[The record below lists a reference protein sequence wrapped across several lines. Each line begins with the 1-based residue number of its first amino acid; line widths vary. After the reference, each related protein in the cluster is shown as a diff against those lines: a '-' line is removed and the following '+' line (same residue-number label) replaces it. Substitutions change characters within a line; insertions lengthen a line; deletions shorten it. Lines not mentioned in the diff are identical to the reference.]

1 MSGIRSILCASD
13 LSEGADEAIRQ
24 ADSLAQSHG
33 AALEVVYVIHD
44 PLVTYPALAELVHH
58 DRARAA
64 LEAAREKARGKA
76 RESLMSR
83 VALLTAGAPKT
94 PDVQVLEGEPYAA
107 IVSRA
112 EASGAD
118 LIVIG
123 SNGASG
129 LRSQRLGEVAERV
142 VLQAAVSV
150 LVARRGPGSRK
161 ILAATDLSDPSLPA
175 LTAAAEEARLRG
187 AKLTVA
193 HIVDPEKSMGS
204 EVFTTVMGLLSQDFV
219 ADLGRVARSR
229 LADALERLGIKGEPA
244 IESGPAG
251 ASILRLAED
260 LPAGLVVIG
269 NIGSTDLASVLLGS
283 VAATIVRWAPCSVLV
298 VRRRG

>member
-24 ADSLAQSHG
+24 ADSLAKSHG

-64 LEAAREKARGKA
+64 LEAAREKARG
-76 RESLMSR
+76 SLTSR

-94 PDVQVLEGEPYAA
+94 PDVQVLQGQPYAA

-112 EASGAD
+112 EKSGAD

-123 SNGASG
+123 CNSASG

-142 VLQAAVSV
+142 VLQATVSV
-150 LVARRGPGSRK
+150 LVARRGPGSGK
-161 ILAATDLSDPSLPA
+161 ILAATDLSNPSLPA

-204 EVFTTVMGLLSQDFV
+204 EVFTTVMGLLSHDFV
-219 ADLGRVARSR
+219 AELGRVARSR

-251 ASILRLAED
+251 ASILRLAET
-260 LPAGLVVIG
+260 LPADLVVIG
-269 NIGSTDLASVLLGS
+269 NMGSTDLASVLLGS

-298 VRRRG
+298 VRRRR